1 MAQESRLVVVIDSQ
15 NAERNARNLGN
26 ELVSIERKGEFASKS
41 MDSLSVATRALAGH
55 MAGLVT
61 VGAAISKM
69 DTYTGL
75 QNRLKLVTN
84 NQAELNKATEDTF
97 QIAQKTYSAWD
108 SVLQVYQRFSDN
120 AKTLNLTMDDTARL
134 TETVSKAVAISGAS
148 AEAADA
154 ALVQFGQAL
163 ASGTLRGE
171 ELNSVMEQTPAL
183 AKAIAKGMGIT
194 VGELRSVAAEGKIT
208 SQEIVKA
215 LRNVQDEVDALFAKT
230 DITIG
235 QSLTLL
241 NNEITKFV
249 GEAGKGSGAAQALSG
264 SIQLLANNLNLI
276 ADSAFAIGIGLMTK
290 AVLTKTVAV
299 QASIAASTKQVFAT
313 IAERNANIAAAK
325 AEVESALAE
334 AQSTQVTLTNIK
346 ATHAQIM
353 AEIELEK
360 VRLKAQITEQG
371 RTATI
376 TRMAQLGRLQAQV
389 ALEVAAAE
397 TAQSASSAR
406 LSAALT
412 AQSVATS
419 RLALAKSALMAIFSP
434 MGLAIAA
441 TAASFYLLSSSSD
454 EVKESLATQSDS
466 VSDLTDKYIKLNT
479 VQALTEGVRLR
490 KEIEQQNDAIDDASG
505 AIKRFAY
512 IQKELFKLS
521 GSDYEDY
528 QNAIKSIA
536 TGASDAGDLLK
547 KMISSGRFSQTQI
560 DKLIEFS
567 SAVAESK
574 NKIEQGNTALK
585 LLNATSGQHVEV
597 TAESIKQLT
606 IQTNLT
612 KVATQNFTDM
622 KTQML
627 DSLRAQ
633 VEFIRLNG
641 GSEEQVKSLNKVI
654 QAYSLNQISATD
666 AVSKFN
672 STAKVPVD
680 NIKKLQEYAIKTDQS
695 KIALN
700 QANAELK
707 KQNDLRN
714 EYLKQHQTVLGAQQG
729 ETNELNN
736 QVAAQEKL
744 NKLRDNANKDNLKND
759 FLIKNTK
766 AFGGGE
772 KGLDKARAASEFY
785 TDNKIPMTRSLTGQ
799 EYAIF
804 EAWYKKQKEV
814 KDLQESIS
822 ESTRKQ
828 TKEVEKQT
836 KEAAKQAVLLA
847 GNDEKS
853 RNMLRV
859 YLAFRNAG
867 LGDKQARVM
876 TAQVGRET
884 DFRNEAMFGSH
895 KDANNG
901 YTNTGFLSWQKSRST
916 KLMQSLQGQG
926 VLDKNGKIQQTQD
939 ALDAMAKHA
948 VQEAM
953 TDKSY
958 SKSKAALLNDDLDYR
973 SLERIVAKNLVGWDY
988 DGKKLGKA
996 KASQHLAKQDSYYN
1010 QLSKIL
1016 GDNPE
1021 AVSKAIGDLSK
1032 LEDEAYKAR
1041 AKTLEE
1047 VKQLQATYDSET
1059 VARSK
1064 KREEEINKATI
1075 LGQSNLI
1082 PKINE
1087 RYDAEDKLA
1096 QKQFDFE
1103 VNGYKWT
1110 EEQKLDYTYETNSL
1124 RLVAEGKLSE
1134 DQRKVALDG
1143 LKLQKQQELGL
1154 LKLAQEQRLFQARL
1168 SLLSETQAMQERYR
1182 LEREEIHKN
1191 TKLSIEERQK
1201 LIALSKANQDKE
1213 TRDKVNNAV
1222 QNWGGIQADMNG
1234 TGEFFRQDQ
1243 ERFSRLNAANDL
1255 ADSQFAATD
1264 LNEQNS
1270 LDGLNAQFEAGLI
1283 KQQDYE
1289 NQKTAII
1296 QAAQD
1301 QRNQI
1306 AAEHAKNVQDIE
1318 DKYQQDRLNTQIAF
1332 GGQMMGSLTSM
1343 FGSMFGEQSK
1353 AYKIM
1358 FAADKAYA
1366 IAAAGIAIQQN
1377 IAAASKA
1384 GFPLN
1389 IPLIAGAV
1397 AQGAS
1402 IIANI
1407 RAIKD
1412 QGFADGGYTG
1422 SGRKY
1427 EPAGIVHK
1435 GEVVWSQEDIKR
1447 WGGVGL
1453 VENMRKSA
1461 NPEAFINNHAINNT
1475 SAENVF
1481 NRSFLSSKAFNDNQ
1495 NISNIFNRPTRENQ
1509 IIVNAFKPSKDA
1521 ASRSEDVQSITNQ
1534 YAGNNTSFSEVLDKS
1549 IQSSKSFN
1557 ASKSIISSLSNSKV
1571 LNSNVSN
1578 STVQNAEKELLKEV
1592 SIFKD
1597 NGFADGGYTGKGK
1610 KYEIAGAVHKG
1621 EIVWSQDDIKK
1632 WGGVDKV
1639 EQMRRATSPE
1649 SFVSNYAQNHTTFES
1664 ILNRANQSS
1673 RIFNQSKEISNIFN
1687 KSVQDDQIIYKGNG
1701 NVPTSAT
1708 SDLYH
1713 DGKVYFSSNGLVQDR
1728 SNLDDVQDFTLGRT
1742 SRPQAEI
1749 MPSIE
1754 PSTPTI
1760 NFKIEV
1766 INQVSGATVEAE
1778 QLDEQTVRIIVTDEL
1793 DKQLPRKVPKL
1804 VSDQIANPNSTISR
1818 SLTENTTARR
1828 NRT

>member
-1 MAQESRLVVVIDSQ
+1 MAQEARLVIVIDS
-15 NAERNARNLGN
+15 ERAKRTAQDLSV
-26 ELVSIERKGEFASKS
+26 ELDSITKKGDFASKS
-41 MDSLSVATRALAGH
+41 MDRMSVATRALAGY
-55 MAGLVT
+55 MAGLLT
-61 VGAAISKM
+61 VGSAISKM

-84 NQAELNKATEDTF
+84 NQVELNKATEDTF
-97 QIAQKTYSAWD
+97 RIAQKTYSAWD

-215 LRNVQDEVDALFAKT
+215 LKNVQDEVDALFAKT

-397 TAQSASSAR
+397 TAQSAASSR

-547 KMISSGRFSQTQI
+547 KMISSGRFSQNQI

-585 LLNATSGQHVEV
+585 LLNATSRQHVEV

-672 STAKVPVD
+672 STAKIPAE
-680 NIKKLQEYAIKTDQS
+680 NIKGLQDHATKTDQS

-714 EYLKQHQTVLGAQQG
+714 EYLKQHQTVLAAQQG

-744 NKLRDNANKDNLKND
+744 NKLRDNANKDILKND

-785 TDNKIPMTRSLTGQ
+785 TDNKIPMTRSLTSQ
-799 EYAIF
+799 EAAIF
-804 EAWYKKQKEV
+804 EAWYKKQKEA
-814 KDLQESIS
+814 KDLQESIT
-822 ESTRKQ
+822 ESSRKQ
-828 TKEVEKQT
+828 TKESEKKLKITQAELEVA
-836 KEAAKQAVLLA
+836 KRSAALIESSGLGKYAESKGIPSSVIAGLLA
-847 GNDEKS
+847 QESQGIREAKSHTGAIGYFQTTSGYRKQNNMSVADSYDLEKS
-853 RNMLRV
+853 GKIVIDNIAKV
-859 YLAFRNAG
+859 YEKTGDLAQAILSHNAG
-867 LGDKQARVM
+867 EGGARQFTKTGKVKGS
-876 TAQVGRET
+876 AE
-884 DFRNEAMFGSH
+884 RNKEVSQ
-895 KDANNG
+895 
-901 YTNTGFLSWQKSRST
+901 Y
-916 KLMQSLQGQG
+916 
-926 VLDKNGKIQQTQD
+926 
-939 ALDAMAKHA
+939 
-948 VQEAM
+948 
-953 TDKSY
+953 
-958 SKSKAALLNDDLDYR
+958 
-973 SLERIVAKNLVGWDY
+973 VAKVSRYSDIIAGGVGKGGLS
-988 DGKKLGKA
+988 DGDSDRAYGK
-996 KASQHLAKQDSYYN
+996 Q
-1010 QLSKIL
+1010 I
-1016 GDNPE
+1016 
-1021 AVSKAIGDLSK
+1021 
-1032 LEDEAYKAR
+1032 KAR
-1041 AKTLEE
+1041 LEL
-1047 VKQLQATYDSET
+1047 VKQGLNLQEQYEEEQAKRTK
-1059 VARSK
+1059 ARN
-1064 KREEEINKATI
+1064 EEINLAQQT
-1075 LGQSNLI
+1075 GQTALI
-1082 PKINE
+1082 PKIKE
-1087 RYDAEDKLA
+1087 RYKAQDELAKL
-1096 QKQFDFE
+1096 QQDFE

-1110 EEQKLDYTYETNSL
+1110 EKQKLEYTYETNSL

-1134 DQRKVALDG
+1134 DQRKVALGG
-1143 LKLQKQQELGL
+1143 LELQKQQELGL
-1154 LKLAQEQRLFQARL
+1154 LKLAQEQRLFQAEQFMLGEMERIKKRYAL
-1168 SLLSETQAMQERYR
+1168 EYDEISKITDLEERRRKMSAFQADFIRNGVGNPTIDQYDTSSQFLKSTNYTKPKQTNMQVLDEDYAQTYQKLKDNLAAVLESEKASYQER
-1182 LEREEIHKN
+1182 LEA
-1191 TKLSIEERQK
+1191 ERVFKEARQQMDNEYH
-1201 LIALSKANQDKE
+1201 LKAIDARKADHDSQLQLYSQMISSASS
-1213 TRDKVNNAV
+1213 T
-1222 QNWGGIQADMNG
+1222 WGGLTQIVKDAR
-1234 TGEFFRQDQ
+1234 GEN
-1243 ERFSRLNAANDL
+1243 SRSFKAMFIAQQSFAIASAIISAHL
-1255 ADSQFAATD
+1255 AATQVAAD
-1264 LNEQNS
+1264 ATIPFFGAKIAASTAMLAMGYAN
-1270 LDGLNAQFEAGLI
+1270 AGLI
-1283 KQQDYE
+1283 
-1289 NQKTAII
+1289 A
-1296 QAAQD
+1296 
-1301 QRNQI
+1301 
-1306 AAEHAKNVQDIE
+1306 
-1318 DKYQQDRLNTQIAF
+1318 
-1332 GGQMMGSLTSM
+1332 GQT
-1343 FGSMFGEQSK
+1343 
-1353 AYKIM
+1353 I
-1358 FAADKAYA
+1358 
-1366 IAAAGIAIQQN
+1366 
-1377 IAAASKA
+1377 A
-1384 GFPLN
+1384 GF
-1389 IPLIAGAV
+1389 
-1397 AQGAS
+1397 S
-1402 IIANI
+1402 
-1407 RAIKD
+1407 
-1412 QGFADGGYTG
+1412 DGGFTG
-1422 SGRKY
+1422 SGGKY
-1427 EPAGIVHK
+1427 QPAGIVHK
-1435 GEVVWSQEDIKR
+1435 GEIVWSQEDIKR

-1453 VENMRKSA
+1453 VEKMRKSA
-1461 NPEAFINNHAINNT
+1461 NPEAFLNN
-1475 SAENVF
+1475 
-1481 NRSFLSSKAFNDNQ
+1481 
-1495 NISNIFNRPTRENQ
+1495 
-1509 IIVNAFKPSKDA
+1509 
-1521 ASRSEDVQSITNQ
+1521 
-1534 YAGNNTSFSEVLDKS
+1534 
-1549 IQSSKSFN
+1549 N
-1557 ASKSIISSLSNSKV
+1557 AS
-1571 LNSNVSN
+1571 
-1578 STVQNAEKELLKEV
+1578 
-1592 SIFKD
+1592 
-1597 NGFADGGYTGKGK
+1597 ADS
-1610 KYEIAGAVHKG
+1610 V
-1621 EIVWSQDDIKK
+1621 
-1632 WGGVDKV
+1632 
-1639 EQMRRATSPE
+1639 MRRAMMSSNAFIE
-1649 SFVSNYAQNHTTFES
+1649 SQK
-1664 ILNRANQSS
+1664 QSD
-1673 RIFNQSKEISNIFN
+1673 IFNQP
-1687 KSVQDDQIIYKGNG
+1687 VQDTQIIYKGNRS
-1701 NVPTSAT
+1701 VPITSSSAN
-1708 SDLYH
+1708 SDLFH
-1713 DGKVYFSSNGLVQDR
+1713 DGKVYFSSNGIVQDR

-1754 PSTPTI
+1754 QSSPTI

-1766 INQVSGATVEAE
+1766 VNQVSGATVEAE
-1778 QLDEQTVRIIVTDEL
+1778 QLDEKTVRIIVTDEL

-1828 NRT
+1828 NR

>member
-1 MAQESRLVVVIDSQ
+1 MAQEARLVIVIDS
-15 NAERNARNLGN
+15 ERAKRTAQDLSV
-26 ELVSIERKGEFASKS
+26 ELDSITKKGDFASKS
-41 MDSLSVATRALAGH
+41 MDRMSVATRALAGY
-55 MAGLVT
+55 MAGLLT
-61 VGAAISKM
+61 VGSAISKM

-84 NQAELNKATEDTF
+84 NQVELNKATEDTF
-97 QIAQKTYSAWD
+97 RIAQKTYSAWD

-215 LRNVQDEVDALFAKT
+215 LKNVQDEVDALFAKT

-397 TAQSASSAR
+397 TAQSAASSR

-547 KMISSGRFSQTQI
+547 KMISSGRFSQNQI

-585 LLNATSGQHVEV
+585 LLNATSRQHVEV

-672 STAKVPVD
+672 STAKIPAE
-680 NIKKLQEYAIKTDQS
+680 NIKGLQDHATKTDQS

-714 EYLKQHQTVLGAQQG
+714 EYLKQHQTVLAAQQG

-744 NKLRDNANKDNLKND
+744 NKLRDNANKDILKND

-785 TDNKIPMTRSLTGQ
+785 TDNKIPMTRSLTSQ
-799 EYAIF
+799 EAAIF
-804 EAWYKKQKEV
+804 EAWYKKQKEA
-814 KDLQESIS
+814 KDLQESIT
-822 ESTRKQ
+822 ESSRKQ
-828 TKEVEKQT
+828 TKESEKKLKITQAELEVA
-836 KEAAKQAVLLA
+836 KRSAALIESSGLGKYAESKGIPSSVIAGLLA
-847 GNDEKS
+847 QESQGIREAKSHTGAIGYFQTTSGYRKQNNMSVADSYDLEKS
-853 RNMLRV
+853 GKIVIDNIAKV
-859 YLAFRNAG
+859 YEKTGDLAQAILSHNAG
-867 LGDKQARVM
+867 EGGARQFTKTGKVKGS
-876 TAQVGRET
+876 AE
-884 DFRNEAMFGSH
+884 RNKEVSQ
-895 KDANNG
+895 
-901 YTNTGFLSWQKSRST
+901 Y
-916 KLMQSLQGQG
+916 
-926 VLDKNGKIQQTQD
+926 
-939 ALDAMAKHA
+939 
-948 VQEAM
+948 
-953 TDKSY
+953 
-958 SKSKAALLNDDLDYR
+958 
-973 SLERIVAKNLVGWDY
+973 VAKVSRYSDIIAGGVGKGGLS
-988 DGKKLGKA
+988 DGDSDRAYGK
-996 KASQHLAKQDSYYN
+996 Q
-1010 QLSKIL
+1010 I
-1016 GDNPE
+1016 
-1021 AVSKAIGDLSK
+1021 
-1032 LEDEAYKAR
+1032 KAR
-1041 AKTLEE
+1041 LEL
-1047 VKQLQATYDSET
+1047 VKQGLNLQEQYEEEQAKRTK
-1059 VARSK
+1059 ARN
-1064 KREEEINKATI
+1064 EEINLAQQT
-1075 LGQSNLI
+1075 GQTALI
-1082 PKINE
+1082 PKIKE
-1087 RYDAEDKLA
+1087 RYKAQDELAKL
-1096 QKQFDFE
+1096 QQDFE

-1110 EEQKLDYTYETNSL
+1110 EKQKLEYTYETNSL

-1134 DQRKVALDG
+1134 DQRKVALGG
-1143 LKLQKQQELGL
+1143 LELQKQQELGL
-1154 LKLAQEQRLFQARL
+1154 LKLAQEQRLFQAEQFMLGEMERIKKRYAL
-1168 SLLSETQAMQERYR
+1168 EYDEISKITDLEERRRKMSAFQADFIRNGVGNPTIDQYDTSSQFLKSTNYTKPKQTNMQVLDEDYAQTYQKLKDNLAAVLESEKASYQER
-1182 LEREEIHKN
+1182 LEA
-1191 TKLSIEERQK
+1191 ERVFKEARQQMDNEYH
-1201 LIALSKANQDKE
+1201 LKAIDARKADHDSQLQLYSQMISSASS
-1213 TRDKVNNAV
+1213 T
-1222 QNWGGIQADMNG
+1222 WGGLTQIVKDAR
-1234 TGEFFRQDQ
+1234 GEN
-1243 ERFSRLNAANDL
+1243 SRSFKAMFIAQQSFAIASAIISAHL
-1255 ADSQFAATD
+1255 AATQVAAD
-1264 LNEQNS
+1264 ATIPFFGAKIAASTAMLAMGYAN
-1270 LDGLNAQFEAGLI
+1270 AGLI
-1283 KQQDYE
+1283 
-1289 NQKTAII
+1289 A
-1296 QAAQD
+1296 
-1301 QRNQI
+1301 
-1306 AAEHAKNVQDIE
+1306 
-1318 DKYQQDRLNTQIAF
+1318 
-1332 GGQMMGSLTSM
+1332 GQT
-1343 FGSMFGEQSK
+1343 
-1353 AYKIM
+1353 I
-1358 FAADKAYA
+1358 
-1366 IAAAGIAIQQN
+1366 
-1377 IAAASKA
+1377 A
-1384 GFPLN
+1384 GF
-1389 IPLIAGAV
+1389 
-1397 AQGAS
+1397 S
-1402 IIANI
+1402 
-1407 RAIKD
+1407 
-1412 QGFADGGYTG
+1412 DGGFTG
-1422 SGRKY
+1422 SGGKY
-1427 EPAGIVHK
+1427 EVAGAVHK
-1435 GEVVWSQEDIKR
+1435 GEIVWSQEDIKR

-1453 VENMRKSA
+1453 VERMRKSA
-1461 NPEAFINNHAINNT
+1461 NPEAFLNN
-1475 SAENVF
+1475 
-1481 NRSFLSSKAFNDNQ
+1481 
-1495 NISNIFNRPTRENQ
+1495 
-1509 IIVNAFKPSKDA
+1509 
-1521 ASRSEDVQSITNQ
+1521 
-1534 YAGNNTSFSEVLDKS
+1534 
-1549 IQSSKSFN
+1549 N
-1557 ASKSIISSLSNSKV
+1557 ASTDSV
-1571 LNSNVSN
+1571 
-1578 STVQNAEKELLKEV
+1578 
-1592 SIFKD
+1592 
-1597 NGFADGGYTGKGK
+1597 
-1610 KYEIAGAVHKG
+1610 
-1621 EIVWSQDDIKK
+1621 
-1632 WGGVDKV
+1632 
-1639 EQMRRATSPE
+1639 MRRAMMSSNAFIE
-1649 SFVSNYAQNHTTFES
+1649 SQKQAD
-1664 ILNRANQSS
+1664 
-1673 RIFNQSKEISNIFN
+1673 IFNQP
-1687 KSVQDDQIIYKGNG
+1687 VQDTQIIYKGNRDTPKLASSG
-1701 NVPTSAT
+1701 N
-1708 SDLYH
+1708 SDLFH

-1828 NRT
+1828 NR

>member
-1 MAQESRLVVVIDSQ
+1 
-15 NAERNARNLGN
+15 
-26 ELVSIERKGEFASKS
+26 
-41 MDSLSVATRALAGH
+41 
-55 MAGLVT
+55 
-61 VGAAISKM
+61 
-69 DTYTGL
+69 

-84 NQAELNKATEDTF
+84 NQVELNKATEDTF
-97 QIAQKTYSAWD
+97 RIAQKTYSAWD

-215 LRNVQDEVDALFAKT
+215 LKNVQDEVDALFAKT

-397 TAQSASSAR
+397 TAQSAASSR

-547 KMISSGRFSQTQI
+547 KMISSGRFSQNQI

-585 LLNATSGQHVEV
+585 LLNATSRQHVEV

-672 STAKVPVD
+672 STAKIPAE
-680 NIKKLQEYAIKTDQS
+680 NIKGLQDHATKTDQS

-714 EYLKQHQTVLGAQQG
+714 EYLKQHQTVLAAQQG

-744 NKLRDNANKDNLKND
+744 NKLRDNANKDILKND

-785 TDNKIPMTRSLTGQ
+785 TDNKIPMTRSLTSQ
-799 EYAIF
+799 EAAIF
-804 EAWYKKQKEV
+804 EAWYKKQKEA
-814 KDLQESIS
+814 KDLQESIT
-822 ESTRKQ
+822 ESSRKQ
-828 TKEVEKQT
+828 TKESEKKLKITQAELEVA
-836 KEAAKQAVLLA
+836 KRSAALIESSGLGKYAESKGIPSSVIAGLLA
-847 GNDEKS
+847 QESQGIREAKSHTGAIGYFQTTSGYRKQNNMSVADSYDLEKS
-853 RNMLRV
+853 GKIVIDNIAKV
-859 YLAFRNAG
+859 YEKTGDLAQAILSHNAG
-867 LGDKQARVM
+867 EGGARQFTKTGKVKGS
-876 TAQVGRET
+876 AE
-884 DFRNEAMFGSH
+884 RNKEVSQ
-895 KDANNG
+895 
-901 YTNTGFLSWQKSRST
+901 Y
-916 KLMQSLQGQG
+916 
-926 VLDKNGKIQQTQD
+926 
-939 ALDAMAKHA
+939 
-948 VQEAM
+948 
-953 TDKSY
+953 
-958 SKSKAALLNDDLDYR
+958 
-973 SLERIVAKNLVGWDY
+973 VAKVSRYSDIIAGGVGKGGLS
-988 DGKKLGKA
+988 DGDSDRAYGK
-996 KASQHLAKQDSYYN
+996 Q
-1010 QLSKIL
+1010 I
-1016 GDNPE
+1016 
-1021 AVSKAIGDLSK
+1021 
-1032 LEDEAYKAR
+1032 KAR
-1041 AKTLEE
+1041 LEL
-1047 VKQLQATYDSET
+1047 VKQGLNLQEQYEEEQAKRTK
-1059 VARSK
+1059 ARN
-1064 KREEEINKATI
+1064 EEINLAQQT
-1075 LGQSNLI
+1075 GQTALI
-1082 PKINE
+1082 PKIKE
-1087 RYDAEDKLA
+1087 RYKAQDELAKL
-1096 QKQFDFE
+1096 QQDFE

-1110 EEQKLDYTYETNSL
+1110 EKQKLEYTYETNSL

-1134 DQRKVALDG
+1134 DQRKVALGG
-1143 LKLQKQQELGL
+1143 LELQKQQELGL
-1154 LKLAQEQRLFQARL
+1154 LKLAQEQRLFQAEQFMLGEMERIKKRYAL
-1168 SLLSETQAMQERYR
+1168 EYDEISKITDLEERRRKMSAFQADFIRNGVGNPTIDQYDTSSQFLKSTNYTKPKQTNMQVLDEDYAQTYQKLKDNLAAVLESEKASYQER
-1182 LEREEIHKN
+1182 LGAERVFKEA
-1191 TKLSIEERQK
+1191 RQQMDNEYH
-1201 LIALSKANQDKE
+1201 LKAIDARKADHDSQLQLYSQMISSASS
-1213 TRDKVNNAV
+1213 T
-1222 QNWGGIQADMNG
+1222 WGGLTQIVKDAR
-1234 TGEFFRQDQ
+1234 GEN
-1243 ERFSRLNAANDL
+1243 SRSFKAMFIAQQSFAIASAIISAHL
-1255 ADSQFAATD
+1255 AATQVAAD
-1264 LNEQNS
+1264 ATIPFFGAKIAASTAMLAMGYAN
-1270 LDGLNAQFEAGLI
+1270 AGLI
-1283 KQQDYE
+1283 
-1289 NQKTAII
+1289 A
-1296 QAAQD
+1296 
-1301 QRNQI
+1301 
-1306 AAEHAKNVQDIE
+1306 
-1318 DKYQQDRLNTQIAF
+1318 
-1332 GGQMMGSLTSM
+1332 GQT
-1343 FGSMFGEQSK
+1343 
-1353 AYKIM
+1353 I
-1358 FAADKAYA
+1358 
-1366 IAAAGIAIQQN
+1366 
-1377 IAAASKA
+1377 A
-1384 GFPLN
+1384 GF
-1389 IPLIAGAV
+1389 
-1397 AQGAS
+1397 S
-1402 IIANI
+1402 
-1407 RAIKD
+1407 
-1412 QGFADGGYTG
+1412 DGGFTG
-1422 SGRKY
+1422 SGGKY
-1427 EPAGIVHK
+1427 QPAGIVHK
-1435 GEVVWSQEDIKR
+1435 GEIVWSQEDIKR

-1453 VENMRKSA
+1453 VERMRKSA
-1461 NPEAFINNHAINNT
+1461 NPEAFLNN
-1475 SAENVF
+1475 
-1481 NRSFLSSKAFNDNQ
+1481 
-1495 NISNIFNRPTRENQ
+1495 
-1509 IIVNAFKPSKDA
+1509 
-1521 ASRSEDVQSITNQ
+1521 
-1534 YAGNNTSFSEVLDKS
+1534 
-1549 IQSSKSFN
+1549 N
-1557 ASKSIISSLSNSKV
+1557 AS
-1571 LNSNVSN
+1571 
-1578 STVQNAEKELLKEV
+1578 
-1592 SIFKD
+1592 
-1597 NGFADGGYTGKGK
+1597 ADS
-1610 KYEIAGAVHKG
+1610 V
-1621 EIVWSQDDIKK
+1621 
-1632 WGGVDKV
+1632 
-1639 EQMRRATSPE
+1639 MRRAMMSSNAFIE
-1649 SFVSNYAQNHTTFES
+1649 SQK
-1664 ILNRANQSS
+1664 QSD
-1673 RIFNQSKEISNIFN
+1673 IFNQP
-1687 KSVQDDQIIYKGNG
+1687 VQDTQIIYKGNRDT
-1701 NVPTSAT
+1701 PKLASSAN
-1708 SDLYH
+1708 SDLFH
-1713 DGKVYFSSNGLVQDR
+1713 DGKVYFSSNGLVLDR
-1728 SNLDDVQDFTLGRT
+1728 SNLDDVQDFTSGRA

-1749 MPSIE
+1749 KPSIE
-1754 PSTPTI
+1754 PASSII

-1778 QLDEQTVRIIVTDEL
+1778 QLDEQTVRIIVKDEM
-1793 DKQLPRKVPKL
+1793 DKQLPRTVPKL
-1804 VSDQIANPNSTISR
+1804 VSDQIGNPNSTISR

-1828 NRT
+1828 NR

>member
-1 MAQESRLVVVIDSQ
+1 MAQESRLVIVIDSQ

-26 ELVSIERKGEFASKS
+26 ELNSIERKGEFASKS

-55 MAGLVT
+55 MAGLLT
-61 VGAAISKM
+61 VGSAISKM

-97 QIAQKTYSAWD
+97 RIAQKTYSAWD

-215 LRNVQDEVDALFAKT
+215 LKNVQDEVDTLFAKT

-249 GEAGKGSGAAQALSG
+249 GEAGKGSGAAQVLAG
-264 SIQLLANNLNLI
+264 SVQTLASNLDLI
-276 ADSAFAIGIGLMTK
+276 ADGALVVGIGYITRAILIKSAAIKEGMASTL
-290 AVLTKTVAV
+290 ASR
-299 QASIAASTKQVFAT
+299 QASVLNAQAEYAEATAAL
-313 IAERNANIAAAK
+313 NAAK
-325 AEVESALAE
+325 AHLANVRATNAE
-334 AQSTQVTLTNIK
+334 TQAK
-346 ATHAQIM
+346 FGATA
-353 AEIELEK
+353 A
-360 VRLKAQITEQG
+360 
-371 RTATI
+371 AT
-376 TRMAQLGRLQAQV
+376 RYAQAQ
-389 ALEVAAAE
+389 AAV
-397 TAQSASSAR
+397 TAATNAQTAAQTR
-406 LSAALT
+406 LSAASSLVG
-412 AQSVATS
+412 SIGS
-419 RLALAKSALMAIFSP
+419 RALGLIGGPIGAITLGVSALAATYTYFKGKAEEANRTLAEQAEVANRTAEELKGLKGEAKTKAINDLTTAFKAQNEELKKTEMAVGSALIDIQNYGKGNVELTRISNEARLGTISYKEAMEQ
-434 MGLAIAA
+434 LAKQKLPPSLRDA
-441 TAASFYLLSSSSD
+441 L
-454 EVKESLATQSDS
+454 KEQI
-466 VSDLTDKYIKLNT
+466 DKYNEAYEKADKTKTAIKLFGIEVT
-479 VQALTEGVRLR
+479 LTGN
-490 KEIEQQNDAIDDASG
+490 KAQNAAIEQQKHAD
-505 AIKRFAY
+505 
-512 IQKELFKLS
+512 
-521 GSDYEDY
+521 
-528 QNAIKSIA
+528 AIKSTKQAADEAQKSLQKLYADKLWDTQFVEIVMKKGFSESQA
-536 TGASDAGDLLK
+536 NDLLK
-547 KMISSGRFSQTQI
+547 LYKDSLAKGLKAADREAMKALTDTWKAEESIKAITDARTDSIREQNKELKNQQKVLSVNAKVLANASKFGFADLESKYKLPSGTLSAIHMIESKGNAKAYNKETGATGGFQFLEGTAKQYGVKDRTDLAQSAEGAAKYMSYLLKLFKGDLEKAVRAYHAGEGNVMKGKGIGKNNNQYWKDYQSYMAGINGYSAGDISSKDF
-560 DKLIEFS
+560 DKLI
-567 SAVAESK
+567 
-574 NKIEQGNTALK
+574 QDT
-585 LLNATSGQHVEV
+585 
-597 TAESIKQLT
+597 
-606 IQTNLT
+606 T
-612 KVATQNFTDM
+612 KMA
-622 KTQML
+622 
-627 DSLRAQ
+627 
-633 VEFIRLNG
+633 
-641 GSEEQVKSLNKVI
+641 EEQAKLRLQLENEV
-654 QAYSLNQISATD
+654 ANQVT
-666 AVSKFN
+666 
-672 STAKVPVD
+672 
-680 NIKKLQEYAIKTDQS
+680 
-695 KIALN
+695 KIR
-700 QANAELK
+700 
-707 KQNDLRN
+707 NDL
-714 EYLKQHQTVLGAQQG
+714 
-729 ETNELNN
+729 
-736 QVAAQEKL
+736 
-744 NKLRDNANKDNLKND
+744 
-759 FLIKNTK
+759 
-766 AFGGGE
+766 
-772 KGLDKARAASEFY
+772 
-785 TDNKIPMTRSLTGQ
+785 
-799 EYAIF
+799 
-804 EAWYKKQKEV
+804 
-814 KDLQESIS
+814 
-822 ESTRKQ
+822 
-828 TKEVEKQT
+828 
-836 KEAAKQAVLLA
+836 AK
-847 GNDEKS
+847 
-853 RNMLRV
+853 
-859 YLAFRNAG
+859 
-867 LGDKQARVM
+867 
-876 TAQVGRET
+876 
-884 DFRNEAMFGSH
+884 
-895 KDANNG
+895 
-901 YTNTGFLSWQKSRST
+901 
-916 KLMQSLQGQG
+916 
-926 VLDKNGKIQQTQD
+926 
-939 ALDAMAKHA
+939 
-948 VQEAM
+948 
-953 TDKSY
+953 
-958 SKSKAALLNDDLDYR
+958 
-973 SLERIVAKNLVGWDY
+973 
-988 DGKKLGKA
+988 
-996 KASQHLAKQDSYYN
+996 
-1010 QLSKIL
+1010 
-1016 GDNPE
+1016 
-1021 AVSKAIGDLSK
+1021 K
-1032 LEDEAYKAR
+1032 LEDVDKANFNPERKAEIKAELQAR
-1041 AKTLEE
+1041 ADNDIAIAE
-1047 VKQLQATYDSET
+1047 QATKTKLDSFRDYT
-1059 VARSK
+1059 K
-1064 KREEEINKATI
+1064 
-1075 LGQSNLI
+1075 
-1082 PKINE
+1082 
-1087 RYDAEDKLA
+1087 
-1096 QKQFDFE
+1096 
-1103 VNGYKWT
+1103 T
-1110 EEQKLDYTYETNSL
+1110 EEQILKDSYAKRQFEAEHDLDLT
-1124 RLVAEGKLSE
+1124 K
-1134 DQRKVALDG
+1134 DQRKEAVDLLAQQ
-1143 LKLQKQQELGL
+1143 LKQELGL
-1154 LKLAQEQRLFQARL
+1154 MQLAQEQRLFQARL

-1182 LEREEIHKN
+1182 LEREEILKN

-1234 TGEFFRQDQ
+1234 AGEFFRQDQ

-1306 AAEHAKNVQDIE
+1306 ATEYAKNAQDIE

-1422 SGRKY
+1422 SGGKY

-1435 GEVVWSQEDIKR
+1435 GEVVWSQDDIRR

-1461 NPEAFINNHAINNT
+1461 NPEAFINNHAQNNT
-1475 SAENVF
+1475 SIENVF
-1481 NRSFLSSKAFNDNQ
+1481 NRSFLSSKAFNDNKSIS
-1495 NISNIFNRPTRENQ
+1495 NISN
-1509 IIVNAFKPSKDA
+1509 
-1521 ASRSEDVQSITNQ
+1521 
-1534 YAGNNTSFSEVLDKS
+1534 
-1549 IQSSKSFN
+1549 
-1557 ASKSIISSLSNSKV
+1557 LSNSKV

>member
-1 MAQESRLVVVIDSQ
+1 MAQEARLVIVIDS
-15 NAERNARNLGN
+15 ERAKRTAQDLSV
-26 ELVSIERKGEFASKS
+26 ELDSITKKGDFASKS
-41 MDSLSVATRALAGH
+41 MDRMSVATRALAGY
-55 MAGLVT
+55 MAGLLT
-61 VGAAISKM
+61 VGSAISKM

-84 NQAELNKATEDTF
+84 NQVELNKATEDTF
-97 QIAQKTYSAWD
+97 RIAQKTYSAWD

-215 LRNVQDEVDALFAKT
+215 LKNVQDEVDALFAKT

-397 TAQSASSAR
+397 TAQSAASSR

-547 KMISSGRFSQTQI
+547 KMISSGRFSQNQI

-585 LLNATSGQHVEV
+585 LLNATSRQHVEV

-672 STAKVPVD
+672 STAKIPAE
-680 NIKKLQEYAIKTDQS
+680 NIKGLQDHATKTDQS

-714 EYLKQHQTVLGAQQG
+714 EYLKQHQTVLAAQQG

-744 NKLRDNANKDNLKND
+744 NKLRDNANKDILKND

-785 TDNKIPMTRSLTGQ
+785 TDNKIPMTRSLTSQ
-799 EYAIF
+799 EAAIF
-804 EAWYKKQKEV
+804 EAWYKKQKEA
-814 KDLQESIS
+814 KDLQESIT
-822 ESTRKQ
+822 ESSRKQ
-828 TKEVEKQT
+828 TKESEKKLKITQAELEVA
-836 KEAAKQAVLLA
+836 KRSAALIESSGLGKYAESKGIPSSVIAGLLA
-847 GNDEKS
+847 QESQGIREAKSHTGAIGYFQTTSGYRKQNNMSVADSYDLEKS
-853 RNMLRV
+853 GKIVIDNIAKV
-859 YLAFRNAG
+859 YEKTGDLAQAILSHNAG
-867 LGDKQARVM
+867 EGGARQFTKTGKVKGS
-876 TAQVGRET
+876 AE
-884 DFRNEAMFGSH
+884 RNKEVSQ
-895 KDANNG
+895 
-901 YTNTGFLSWQKSRST
+901 Y
-916 KLMQSLQGQG
+916 
-926 VLDKNGKIQQTQD
+926 
-939 ALDAMAKHA
+939 
-948 VQEAM
+948 
-953 TDKSY
+953 
-958 SKSKAALLNDDLDYR
+958 
-973 SLERIVAKNLVGWDY
+973 VAKVSRYSDIIAGGVGKGGLS
-988 DGKKLGKA
+988 DGDSDRAYGK
-996 KASQHLAKQDSYYN
+996 Q
-1010 QLSKIL
+1010 I
-1016 GDNPE
+1016 
-1021 AVSKAIGDLSK
+1021 
-1032 LEDEAYKAR
+1032 KAR
-1041 AKTLEE
+1041 LEL
-1047 VKQLQATYDSET
+1047 VKQGLNLQEQYEEEQAKRTK
-1059 VARSK
+1059 ARN
-1064 KREEEINKATI
+1064 EEINLAQQT
-1075 LGQSNLI
+1075 GQTALI
-1082 PKINE
+1082 PKIKE
-1087 RYDAEDKLA
+1087 RYKAQDELAKL
-1096 QKQFDFE
+1096 QQDFE

-1110 EEQKLDYTYETNSL
+1110 EKQKLEYTYETNSL

-1134 DQRKVALDG
+1134 DQRKVALGG
-1143 LKLQKQQELGL
+1143 LELQKQQELGL
-1154 LKLAQEQRLFQARL
+1154 LKLAQEQRLFQAEQFMLGEMERIKKRYAL
-1168 SLLSETQAMQERYR
+1168 EYDEISKITDLEERRRKMSAFQADFIRNGVGNPTIDQYDTSSQFLKSTNYTKPKQTNMQVLDEDYAQTYQKLKDNLAAVLESEKASYQER
-1182 LEREEIHKN
+1182 LEA
-1191 TKLSIEERQK
+1191 ERVFKEARQQMDNEYH
-1201 LIALSKANQDKE
+1201 LKAIDARKADHDSQLQLYSQMISSASS
-1213 TRDKVNNAV
+1213 T
-1222 QNWGGIQADMNG
+1222 WGGLTQIVKDAR
-1234 TGEFFRQDQ
+1234 GEN
-1243 ERFSRLNAANDL
+1243 SRSFKAMFIAQQSFAIASAIISAHL
-1255 ADSQFAATD
+1255 AATQVAAD
-1264 LNEQNS
+1264 ATIPFFGAKIAASTAMLAMGYAN
-1270 LDGLNAQFEAGLI
+1270 AGLI
-1283 KQQDYE
+1283 
-1289 NQKTAII
+1289 A
-1296 QAAQD
+1296 
-1301 QRNQI
+1301 
-1306 AAEHAKNVQDIE
+1306 
-1318 DKYQQDRLNTQIAF
+1318 
-1332 GGQMMGSLTSM
+1332 GQT
-1343 FGSMFGEQSK
+1343 
-1353 AYKIM
+1353 I
-1358 FAADKAYA
+1358 
-1366 IAAAGIAIQQN
+1366 
-1377 IAAASKA
+1377 A
-1384 GFPLN
+1384 GF
-1389 IPLIAGAV
+1389 
-1397 AQGAS
+1397 S
-1402 IIANI
+1402 
-1407 RAIKD
+1407 
-1412 QGFADGGYTG
+1412 DGGFTG
-1422 SGRKY
+1422 SGGKY
-1427 EPAGIVHK
+1427 QPAGIVHK
-1435 GEVVWSQEDIKR
+1435 GEIVWSQEDIKR

-1453 VENMRKSA
+1453 VEKMRKSA
-1461 NPEAFINNHAINNT
+1461 NPEAFLNN
-1475 SAENVF
+1475 
-1481 NRSFLSSKAFNDNQ
+1481 
-1495 NISNIFNRPTRENQ
+1495 
-1509 IIVNAFKPSKDA
+1509 
-1521 ASRSEDVQSITNQ
+1521 
-1534 YAGNNTSFSEVLDKS
+1534 
-1549 IQSSKSFN
+1549 N
-1557 ASKSIISSLSNSKV
+1557 AS
-1571 LNSNVSN
+1571 
-1578 STVQNAEKELLKEV
+1578 
-1592 SIFKD
+1592 
-1597 NGFADGGYTGKGK
+1597 ADS
-1610 KYEIAGAVHKG
+1610 V
-1621 EIVWSQDDIKK
+1621 
-1632 WGGVDKV
+1632 
-1639 EQMRRATSPE
+1639 MRRAMMSSNAFIE
-1649 SFVSNYAQNHTTFES
+1649 SQK
-1664 ILNRANQSS
+1664 QSD
-1673 RIFNQSKEISNIFN
+1673 IFNQP
-1687 KSVQDDQIIYKGNG
+1687 VQDTQIIYKGNRS
-1701 NVPTSAT
+1701 VPITSSSAS
-1708 SDLYH
+1708 SDLFH
-1713 DGKVYFSSNGLVQDR
+1713 DGKVYFSSNGFVQDR
-1728 SNLDDVQDFTLGRT
+1728 SNLEDVQDFTMGQAA
-1742 SRPQAEI
+1742 RPQAEI

-1754 PSTPTI
+1754 PASPTI

-1778 QLDEQTVRIIVTDEL
+1778 QLDEQTVRIIVKDEL
-1793 DKQLPRKVPKL
+1793 DKQLPRTVPKL
-1804 VSDQIANPNSTISR
+1804 VSDQIGNPNST
-1818 SLTENTTARR
+1818 
-1828 NRT
+1828 

>member
-1 MAQESRLVVVIDSQ
+1 MAVFYCLEESQMAQEARLVIVIDS
-15 NAERNARNLGN
+15 ERAKRTAQDLSV
-26 ELVSIERKGEFASKS
+26 ELDSITKKGDFASKS

-55 MAGLVT
+55 MAGLLT
-61 VGAAISKM
+61 VSSAISKM

-84 NQAELNKATEDTF
+84 NQVELNKATEDTF
-97 QIAQKTYSAWD
+97 RIAQKTYSAWD

-215 LRNVQDEVDALFAKT
+215 LKNVQDEVDALFAKT

-397 TAQSASSAR
+397 TAQSAASSR

-547 KMISSGRFSQTQI
+547 KMISSGRFSQNQI

-585 LLNATSGQHVEV
+585 LLNATSRQHVEV

-672 STAKVPVD
+672 STAKIPAE
-680 NIKKLQEYAIKTDQS
+680 NIKGLQDHATKTDQS

-714 EYLKQHQTVLGAQQG
+714 EYLKQHQTVLAAQQG

-744 NKLRDNANKDNLKND
+744 NKLRDNANKDILKND

-785 TDNKIPMTRSLTGQ
+785 TDNKIPMTRSLTSQ
-799 EYAIF
+799 EAAIF
-804 EAWYKKQKEV
+804 EAWYKKQKEA
-814 KDLQESIS
+814 KDLQESIT
-822 ESTRKQ
+822 ESSRKQ
-828 TKEVEKQT
+828 TKESEKKLKITQAELEVA
-836 KEAAKQAVLLA
+836 KRSAALIESSGLGKYAESKGIPSSVIAGLLA
-847 GNDEKS
+847 QESQGIREAKSHTGAIGYFQTTSGYRKQNNMSVADSYDLEKS
-853 RNMLRV
+853 GKIVIDNIAKV
-859 YLAFRNAG
+859 YEKTGDLAQAILSHNAG
-867 LGDKQARVM
+867 EGGARQFTKTGKVKGS
-876 TAQVGRET
+876 AE
-884 DFRNEAMFGSH
+884 RNKEVSQ
-895 KDANNG
+895 
-901 YTNTGFLSWQKSRST
+901 Y
-916 KLMQSLQGQG
+916 
-926 VLDKNGKIQQTQD
+926 
-939 ALDAMAKHA
+939 
-948 VQEAM
+948 
-953 TDKSY
+953 
-958 SKSKAALLNDDLDYR
+958 
-973 SLERIVAKNLVGWDY
+973 VAKVSRYSDIIAGGVGKGGLS
-988 DGKKLGKA
+988 DGDSDRAYGK
-996 KASQHLAKQDSYYN
+996 Q
-1010 QLSKIL
+1010 I
-1016 GDNPE
+1016 
-1021 AVSKAIGDLSK
+1021 
-1032 LEDEAYKAR
+1032 KAR
-1041 AKTLEE
+1041 LEL
-1047 VKQLQATYDSET
+1047 VKQGLNLQEQYEEEQAKRTK
-1059 VARSK
+1059 ARN
-1064 KREEEINKATI
+1064 EEINLAQQT
-1075 LGQSNLI
+1075 GQTALI
-1082 PKINE
+1082 PKIKE
-1087 RYDAEDKLA
+1087 RYKAQDELAKL
-1096 QKQFDFE
+1096 QQDFE

-1110 EEQKLDYTYETNSL
+1110 EKQKLEYTYETNSL

-1134 DQRKVALDG
+1134 DQRKVALGG
-1143 LKLQKQQELGL
+1143 LELQKQQELGL
-1154 LKLAQEQRLFQARL
+1154 LKLAQEQRLFQAEQFMLGEMERIKKRYAL
-1168 SLLSETQAMQERYR
+1168 EYDEISKITDLEERRRKMSAFQADFIRNGVGNPTIDQYDTSSQFLKSTNYTKPKQTNMQVLDEDYAQTYQKLKDNLAAVLESEKASYQER
-1182 LEREEIHKN
+1182 LEA
-1191 TKLSIEERQK
+1191 ERVFKEARQQMDNEYH
-1201 LIALSKANQDKE
+1201 LKAIDARKADHDSQLQLYSQMISSASS
-1213 TRDKVNNAV
+1213 T
-1222 QNWGGIQADMNG
+1222 WGGLTQIVKDAR
-1234 TGEFFRQDQ
+1234 GEN
-1243 ERFSRLNAANDL
+1243 SRSFKAMFIAQQSFAIASAIISAHL
-1255 ADSQFAATD
+1255 AATQVAAD
-1264 LNEQNS
+1264 ATIPFFGAKIAASTAMLAMGYAN
-1270 LDGLNAQFEAGLI
+1270 AGLI
-1283 KQQDYE
+1283 
-1289 NQKTAII
+1289 A
-1296 QAAQD
+1296 
-1301 QRNQI
+1301 
-1306 AAEHAKNVQDIE
+1306 
-1318 DKYQQDRLNTQIAF
+1318 
-1332 GGQMMGSLTSM
+1332 GQT
-1343 FGSMFGEQSK
+1343 
-1353 AYKIM
+1353 I
-1358 FAADKAYA
+1358 
-1366 IAAAGIAIQQN
+1366 
-1377 IAAASKA
+1377 A
-1384 GFPLN
+1384 GF
-1389 IPLIAGAV
+1389 
-1397 AQGAS
+1397 S
-1402 IIANI
+1402 
-1407 RAIKD
+1407 
-1412 QGFADGGYTG
+1412 DGGFTG
-1422 SGRKY
+1422 SGGKY
-1427 EPAGIVHK
+1427 QPAGIVHK
-1435 GEVVWSQEDIKR
+1435 GEIVWSQEDIKR

-1453 VENMRKSA
+1453 VEKMRKSA
-1461 NPEAFINNHAINNT
+1461 NPEAFLNN
-1475 SAENVF
+1475 
-1481 NRSFLSSKAFNDNQ
+1481 
-1495 NISNIFNRPTRENQ
+1495 
-1509 IIVNAFKPSKDA
+1509 
-1521 ASRSEDVQSITNQ
+1521 
-1534 YAGNNTSFSEVLDKS
+1534 
-1549 IQSSKSFN
+1549 N
-1557 ASKSIISSLSNSKV
+1557 AS
-1571 LNSNVSN
+1571 
-1578 STVQNAEKELLKEV
+1578 
-1592 SIFKD
+1592 
-1597 NGFADGGYTGKGK
+1597 ADS
-1610 KYEIAGAVHKG
+1610 V
-1621 EIVWSQDDIKK
+1621 
-1632 WGGVDKV
+1632 
-1639 EQMRRATSPE
+1639 MRRAMMSSSAFIE
-1649 SFVSNYAQNHTTFES
+1649 SQKQAD
-1664 ILNRANQSS
+1664 
-1673 RIFNQSKEISNIFN
+1673 IFNQP
-1687 KSVQDDQIIYKGNG
+1687 VQDTQIIYKGNG
-1701 NVPTSAT
+1701 SVPTAASSAS
-1708 SDLYH
+1708 SDLFH

-1742 SRPQAEI
+1742 SRPKAEI

-1754 PSTPTI
+1754 RASPTV

-1778 QLDEQTVRIIVTDEL
+1778 QLDEQTVRIIVKDEL
-1793 DKQLPRKVPKL
+1793 DKQLPRTVPKL
-1804 VSDQIANPNSTISR
+1804 VSDQIGNPNSTISR

-1828 NRT
+1828 NR

>member
-1 MAQESRLVVVIDSQ
+1 MAQESRLVIVIDSQ

-26 ELVSIERKGEFASKS
+26 ELDSIERKGEFASKS

-55 MAGLVT
+55 MAGLLT
-61 VGAAISKM
+61 VGSAISKM

-84 NQAELNKATEDTF
+84 NQVELNKATEDTF
-97 QIAQKTYSAWD
+97 RIAQKTYSAWD

-585 LLNATSGQHVEV
+585 LLNATSGQHVDV

-666 AVSKFN
+666 AVDKFN
-672 STAKVPVD
+672 STAKVPAE
-680 NIKKLQEYAIKTDQS
+680 NIKGLQDYATKTDQS
-695 KIALN
+695 KIVLN

-744 NKLRDNANKDNLKND
+744 NKLRDNANKDILKND

-785 TDNKIPMTRSLTGQ
+785 TDNKIPMTRSLTSQ
-799 EYAIF
+799 EAAIF
-804 EAWYKKQKEV
+804 EAWYKKQKEA
-814 KDLQESIS
+814 KDLQESIT
-822 ESTRKQ
+822 ESSRKQ

-836 KEAAKQAVLLA
+836 KESAKQAVLLA
-847 GNDEKS
+847 GNDERV

-859 YLAFRNAG
+859 YQSFRNAG

-948 VQEAM
+948 VQEVM

-973 SLERIVAKNLVGWDY
+973 SLERIVAKNFVGWDY

-1021 AVSKAIGDLSK
+1021 AASKAISDLSK
-1032 LEDEAYKAR
+1032 FEDEAYKAR

-1047 VKQLQATYDSET
+1047 IKQLQATYDSET

-1110 EEQKLDYTYETNSL
+1110 EKQKLEYTYEINSL

-1143 LKLQKQQELGL
+1143 LELQKQQELGL
-1154 LKLAQEQRLFQARL
+1154 LKLAQEQRLFQAEQFMLGEMERIKKRYAL
-1168 SLLSETQAMQERYR
+1168 EYDEISKITDLEERRRKMSAFQADFIRNGVGNPTIDQYDTSSQFLKSTNYTKPKQTNMQVLDEDYAQTYQKLKDNLAAVLESEKASYQER
-1182 LEREEIHKN
+1182 LEA
-1191 TKLSIEERQK
+1191 ERVFKEARQQMDNEYH
-1201 LIALSKANQDKE
+1201 LKAIDARKADHDSQLQLYSQMISSASS
-1213 TRDKVNNAV
+1213 T
-1222 QNWGGIQADMNG
+1222 WGGLTQIVKDAR
-1234 TGEFFRQDQ
+1234 GEN
-1243 ERFSRLNAANDL
+1243 SRSFKAMFIAQQSFAIASAIISAHL
-1255 ADSQFAATD
+1255 AATQVAAD
-1264 LNEQNS
+1264 ATIPFFGAKIAASTAMLAMGYAN
-1270 LDGLNAQFEAGLI
+1270 AGLI
-1283 KQQDYE
+1283 
-1289 NQKTAII
+1289 A
-1296 QAAQD
+1296 
-1301 QRNQI
+1301 
-1306 AAEHAKNVQDIE
+1306 
-1318 DKYQQDRLNTQIAF
+1318 
-1332 GGQMMGSLTSM
+1332 GQT
-1343 FGSMFGEQSK
+1343 
-1353 AYKIM
+1353 I
-1358 FAADKAYA
+1358 
-1366 IAAAGIAIQQN
+1366 
-1377 IAAASKA
+1377 A
-1384 GFPLN
+1384 GF
-1389 IPLIAGAV
+1389 
-1397 AQGAS
+1397 S
-1402 IIANI
+1402 
-1407 RAIKD
+1407 
-1412 QGFADGGYTG
+1412 DGGYTG

-1435 GEVVWSQEDIKR
+1435 GEIVWSQEDIKR

-1453 VENMRKSA
+1453 VEKMRKSA
-1461 NPEAFINNHAINNT
+1461 NPEAFLNN
-1475 SAENVF
+1475 
-1481 NRSFLSSKAFNDNQ
+1481 
-1495 NISNIFNRPTRENQ
+1495 
-1509 IIVNAFKPSKDA
+1509 
-1521 ASRSEDVQSITNQ
+1521 
-1534 YAGNNTSFSEVLDKS
+1534 
-1549 IQSSKSFN
+1549 N
-1557 ASKSIISSLSNSKV
+1557 AS
-1571 LNSNVSN
+1571 
-1578 STVQNAEKELLKEV
+1578 
-1592 SIFKD
+1592 
-1597 NGFADGGYTGKGK
+1597 ADS
-1610 KYEIAGAVHKG
+1610 V
-1621 EIVWSQDDIKK
+1621 
-1632 WGGVDKV
+1632 
-1639 EQMRRATSPE
+1639 MRRALMSSNAFIE
-1649 SFVSNYAQNHTTFES
+1649 SQKQAD
-1664 ILNRANQSS
+1664 
-1673 RIFNQSKEISNIFN
+1673 IFNQP
-1687 KSVQDDQIIYKGNG
+1687 VQDTQIIYKGNRDT
-1701 NVPTSAT
+1701 PKLASSAN
-1708 SDLYH
+1708 SDLFH

-1728 SNLDDVQDFTLGRT
+1728 SNLEDVQDFTIGKAA
-1742 SRPQAEI
+1742 RPQAEI

-1754 PSTPTI
+1754 PASPTI

-1766 INQVSGATVEAE
+1766 VNQVSGATVEAE

-1828 NRT
+1828 NR

>member
-1 MAQESRLVVVIDSQ
+1 
-15 NAERNARNLGN
+15 
-26 ELVSIERKGEFASKS
+26 
-41 MDSLSVATRALAGH
+41 
-55 MAGLVT
+55 
-61 VGAAISKM
+61 
-69 DTYTGL
+69 
-75 QNRLKLVTN
+75 
-84 NQAELNKATEDTF
+84 
-97 QIAQKTYSAWD
+97 
-108 SVLQVYQRFSDN
+108 
-120 AKTLNLTMDDTARL
+120 
-134 TETVSKAVAISGAS
+134 
-148 AEAADA
+148 
-154 ALVQFGQAL
+154 
-163 ASGTLRGE
+163 
-171 ELNSVMEQTPAL
+171 PAL

-215 LRNVQDEVDALFAKT
+215 LKNVQDEVDALFAKT

-397 TAQSASSAR
+397 TAQSAASSR

-547 KMISSGRFSQTQI
+547 KMISSGRFSQNQI

-585 LLNATSGQHVEV
+585 LLNATSRQHVEV

-672 STAKVPVD
+672 STAKIPAE
-680 NIKKLQEYAIKTDQS
+680 NIKGLQDHATKTDQS

-714 EYLKQHQTVLGAQQG
+714 EYLKQHQTVLAAQQG

-744 NKLRDNANKDNLKND
+744 NKLRDNANKDILKND

-785 TDNKIPMTRSLTGQ
+785 TDNKIPMTRSLTSQ
-799 EYAIF
+799 EAAIF
-804 EAWYKKQKEV
+804 EAWYKKQKEA
-814 KDLQESIS
+814 KDLQESIT
-822 ESTRKQ
+822 ESSRKQ
-828 TKEVEKQT
+828 TKESEKKLKITQAELEVA
-836 KEAAKQAVLLA
+836 KRSAALIESSGLGKYAESKGIPSSVIAGLLA
-847 GNDEKS
+847 QESQGIREAKSHTGAIGYFQTTSGYRKQNNMSVADSYDLEKS
-853 RNMLRV
+853 GKIVIDNIAKV
-859 YLAFRNAG
+859 YEKTGDLAQAILSHNAG
-867 LGDKQARVM
+867 EGGARQFTKTGKVKGS
-876 TAQVGRET
+876 AE
-884 DFRNEAMFGSH
+884 RNKEVSQ
-895 KDANNG
+895 
-901 YTNTGFLSWQKSRST
+901 Y
-916 KLMQSLQGQG
+916 
-926 VLDKNGKIQQTQD
+926 
-939 ALDAMAKHA
+939 
-948 VQEAM
+948 
-953 TDKSY
+953 
-958 SKSKAALLNDDLDYR
+958 
-973 SLERIVAKNLVGWDY
+973 VAKVSRYSDIIAGGVGKGGLS
-988 DGKKLGKA
+988 DGDSDRAYGK
-996 KASQHLAKQDSYYN
+996 Q
-1010 QLSKIL
+1010 I
-1016 GDNPE
+1016 
-1021 AVSKAIGDLSK
+1021 
-1032 LEDEAYKAR
+1032 KAR
-1041 AKTLEE
+1041 LEL
-1047 VKQLQATYDSET
+1047 VKQGLNLQEQYEEEQAKRTK
-1059 VARSK
+1059 ARN
-1064 KREEEINKATI
+1064 EEINLAQQT
-1075 LGQSNLI
+1075 GQTALI
-1082 PKINE
+1082 PKIKE
-1087 RYDAEDKLA
+1087 RYKAQDELAKL
-1096 QKQFDFE
+1096 QQDFE

-1110 EEQKLDYTYETNSL
+1110 EKQKLEYTYETNSL

-1134 DQRKVALDG
+1134 DQRKVALGG
-1143 LKLQKQQELGL
+1143 LELQKQQELGL
-1154 LKLAQEQRLFQARL
+1154 LKLAQEQRLFQAEQFMLGEMERIKKRYAL
-1168 SLLSETQAMQERYR
+1168 EYDEISKITDLEERRRKMSAFQADFIRNGVGNPTIDQYDTSSQFLKSTNYTKPKQTNMQVLDEDYAQTYQKLKDNLAAVLESEKASYQER
-1182 LEREEIHKN
+1182 LEA
-1191 TKLSIEERQK
+1191 ERVFKEARQQMDNEYH
-1201 LIALSKANQDKE
+1201 LKAIDARKADHDSQLQLYSQMISSASS
-1213 TRDKVNNAV
+1213 T
-1222 QNWGGIQADMNG
+1222 WGGLTQIVKDAR
-1234 TGEFFRQDQ
+1234 GEN
-1243 ERFSRLNAANDL
+1243 SRSFKAMFIAQQSFAIASAIISAHL
-1255 ADSQFAATD
+1255 AATQVAAD
-1264 LNEQNS
+1264 ATIPFFGAKIAASTAMLAMGYAN
-1270 LDGLNAQFEAGLI
+1270 AGLI
-1283 KQQDYE
+1283 
-1289 NQKTAII
+1289 A
-1296 QAAQD
+1296 
-1301 QRNQI
+1301 
-1306 AAEHAKNVQDIE
+1306 
-1318 DKYQQDRLNTQIAF
+1318 
-1332 GGQMMGSLTSM
+1332 GQT
-1343 FGSMFGEQSK
+1343 
-1353 AYKIM
+1353 I
-1358 FAADKAYA
+1358 
-1366 IAAAGIAIQQN
+1366 
-1377 IAAASKA
+1377 A
-1384 GFPLN
+1384 GF
-1389 IPLIAGAV
+1389 
-1397 AQGAS
+1397 S
-1402 IIANI
+1402 
-1407 RAIKD
+1407 
-1412 QGFADGGYTG
+1412 DGGFTG
-1422 SGRKY
+1422 SGGKY
-1427 EPAGIVHK
+1427 QPAGIVHK
-1435 GEVVWSQEDIKR
+1435 GEIVWSQEDIKR

-1453 VENMRKSA
+1453 VEKMRKSA
-1461 NPEAFINNHAINNT
+1461 NPEAFLNN
-1475 SAENVF
+1475 
-1481 NRSFLSSKAFNDNQ
+1481 
-1495 NISNIFNRPTRENQ
+1495 
-1509 IIVNAFKPSKDA
+1509 
-1521 ASRSEDVQSITNQ
+1521 
-1534 YAGNNTSFSEVLDKS
+1534 
-1549 IQSSKSFN
+1549 N
-1557 ASKSIISSLSNSKV
+1557 AS
-1571 LNSNVSN
+1571 
-1578 STVQNAEKELLKEV
+1578 
-1592 SIFKD
+1592 
-1597 NGFADGGYTGKGK
+1597 ADS
-1610 KYEIAGAVHKG
+1610 V
-1621 EIVWSQDDIKK
+1621 
-1632 WGGVDKV
+1632 
-1639 EQMRRATSPE
+1639 MRRAMMSSNAFIE
-1649 SFVSNYAQNHTTFES
+1649 SQKQAD
-1664 ILNRANQSS
+1664 
-1673 RIFNQSKEISNIFN
+1673 IFNQP
-1687 KSVQDDQIIYKGNG
+1687 VQDTQIIYKGNRDT
-1701 NVPTSAT
+1701 PKLASSAN
-1708 SDLYH
+1708 SDLFH
-1713 DGKVYFSSNGLVQDR
+1713 DGKVYFSSNGIVQDR

-1754 PSTPTI
+1754 QSSPTI

-1766 INQVSGATVEAE
+1766 VNQVSGATVEAE
-1778 QLDEQTVRIIVTDEL
+1778 QLDEKTVRIIVTDEL

-1828 NRT
+1828 NR